1 MGIDNMSKLEENQLK
16 ISELEQV
23 ILSLD
28 PESSE
33 FKTKTKELNELK
45 KETYSNL
52 SHWDRVLI
60 ARGQNRL
67 KASSLIKKLFPT
79 FIELHGDQLFSDDQ
93 SIISGIGLLNDIP
106 VTVLAQAKGVDFG
119 DSIKRNFGMTSPEG
133 FRKTLRLAHEAEKF
147 NRPVVTIVD
156 TSGAYP
162 GKGAE
167 ERGQARAIATNLMEF
182 SKLRVPVVAIV
193 LSEGGSGGA
202 LALTVSDYIFMFEN
216 AIYSVLSPEGFSSI
230 LFKNRKSAE
239 ESANIMKLT
248 SHDLKEMNIIDE
260 IITEPLGG
268 VKALNDGFVNELRE
282 KLVNKITELSKMDK
296 DELVENRYKKFRTIG
311 L

>member
-1 MGIDNMSKLEENQLK
+1 MGINNMSKLEENQLK

-33 FKTKTKELNELK
+33 FKLKTKELNELK
-45 KETYSNL
+45 KETYNNL

-67 KASSLIKKLFPT
+67 KASALIKKLFPT
-79 FIELHGDQLFSDDQ
+79 FMELHGDQLFSDDQ
-93 SIISGIGLLNDIP
+93 SIIAGIGLLKDIP
-106 VTVLAQAKGVDFG
+106 VTILAQAKGVDFG

-133 FRKTLRLAHEAEKF
+133 FRKTLRLAKEAEKF
-147 NRPVVTIVD
+147 NRPIITIVD

-248 SHDLKEMNIIDE
+248 SHDLKDMNIIDE
-260 IITEPLGG
+260 IINEPLGG
-268 VKALNDGFVNELRE
+268 IKALNDGFVNELRE
-282 KLVNKITELSKMDK
+282 KLVNKIIELSNEDK
-296 DELVENRYKKFRTIG
+296 DELIENRYKKFRTIG

>member
-1 MGIDNMSKLEENQLK
+1 MSKLEENQIK
-16 ISELEQV
+16 IQDLEQE

-28 PESSE
+28 PSSPE
-33 FKTKTKELNELK
+33 FKTKTKELNKLK
-45 KETYSNL
+45 KDTFTNL

-60 ARGQNRL
+60 ARSESRL
-67 KASSLIKKLFPT
+67 KAPALVNKLFDN
-79 FIELHGDQLFSDDQ
+79 FIELHGDQLFADDQ
-93 SIISGIGLLNDIP
+93 SILAGLAFLGDIP
-106 VTVLAQAKGVDFG
+106 VTVLAQAKGTNLNE
-119 DSIKRNFGMTSPEG
+119 SIKRNFGMTSPEG

-147 NRPVVTIVD
+147 NRPIITIVD

-167 ERGQARAIATNLMEF
+167 ERGQSRAIAENLMEF
-182 SKLRVPVVAIV
+182 SKLRVPVIAIV

-230 LFKNRKSAE
+230 LFKNTKTAE
-239 ESANIMKLT
+239 ESAEIMKLT
-248 SHDLKEMNIIDE
+248 SHDLLELNIIDE
-260 IITEPLGG
+260 IVKEPLGG
-268 VKALNDGFVNELRE
+268 IKAPTDDFIKDLKKKLINKINELME
-282 KLVNKITELSKMDK
+282 ESKDKLI
-296 DELVENRYKKFRTIG
+296 ENRYNKFRKIG

>member
-1 MGIDNMSKLEENQLK
+1 MSNLEENQLK
-16 ISELEQV
+16 IAELEQL
-23 ILSLD
+23 ILSLE
-28 PESSE
+28 PESQE
-33 FKTKTKELNELK
+33 FKAKTKELNKLK
-45 KETYSNL
+45 KETYSDL

-67 KASSLIKKLFPT
+67 KASTLIKKLFPT

-93 SIISGIGLLNDIP
+93 SIIAGIGLLNDMP
-106 VTVLAQAKGVDFG
+106 VTILAQAKGTNFN

-133 FRKTLRLAHEAEKF
+133 FRKTLRLAKEAEKF
-147 NRPVVTIVD
+147 NRPIVTIVD

-162 GKGAE
+162 GRGAE

-182 SKLRVPVVAIV
+182 SKLNVPVVAIV

-230 LFKNRKSAE
+230 LFKNRKTAE
-239 ESANIMKLT
+239 EAANIMKLT
-248 SHDLKEMNIIDE
+248 SHDLKEMEIVDE
-260 IITEPLGG
+260 IIEEPLGG
-268 VKALNDGFVNELRE
+268 VKTPSDEFIKDLKN
-282 KLVNKITELSKMDK
+282 KLANKIIELSKKDK
-296 DELVENRYKKFRTIG
+296 NELLDNRYKKFRRIG

>member
-1 MGIDNMSKLEENQLK
+1 MSKLEENQIK
-16 ISELEQV
+16 IQDLEQE

-28 PESSE
+28 PSSPE
-33 FKTKTKELNELK
+33 FKTKTKELNKLK
-45 KETYSNL
+45 KDTFTNL

-60 ARGQNRL
+60 ARSESRL
-67 KASSLIKKLFPT
+67 KAPQLVNKLFDS
-79 FIELHGDQLFSDDQ
+79 FIELHGDQLFADDQ
-93 SIISGIGLLNDIP
+93 SILAGLAFLGDIP
-106 VTVLAQAKGVDFG
+106 VTVLAQAKGTNLNE
-119 DSIKRNFGMTSPEG
+119 SIKRNFGMTSPEG

-147 NRPVVTIVD
+147 NRPIITIVD

-167 ERGQARAIATNLMEF
+167 ERGQSRAIAENLMEF
-182 SKLRVPVVAIV
+182 SKLRVPVIAIV

-230 LFKNRKSAE
+230 LFKNTKTAE
-239 ESANIMKLT
+239 ESAEIMKLT
-248 SHDLKEMNIIDE
+248 SHDLLELNIIDE
-260 IITEPLGG
+260 IVKEPLGG
-268 VKALNDGFVNELRE
+268 IKAPTDDFIKDLKKKLINKINELME
-282 KLVNKITELSKMDK
+282 ESKDKLI
-296 DELVENRYKKFRTIG
+296 ENRYNKFRKIG